1 MDIKEI
7 VENAMSEAESKY
19 PPSDIENAL
28 ENVLKMAENTAPGE
42 ERAAVRANAAA
53 GTNGRTGE
61 HKIIKALAGIAAVA
75 AVLAGTFLGLKYLS
89 DNNIELLK
97 EGGGN
102 VTVTETNEPAVTAA
116 PMTTAATAET
126 AEVTTSAGTIWDDKI
141 PEFETETDR
150 LKRLYP
156 EMFDLLPA
164 SIGLSLAYKTND
176 SGEWTYTLYD
186 TDDMI
191 SFALEHPGEKYDVDS
206 IHFISADE
214 MRTVLRCYD
223 KSDMGY
229 IVHFDE
235 TKKEFETA
243 DAETA
248 AKICEIFG
256 LAEEAKVPAEETVE
270 HIEYK
275 VIPIQ
280 EKYLSDRLPAAGEGA
295 VFSNNMIVVCGSDLY
310 QYVNFGAIPYK
321 RVSELLSSY
330 SLSPADVSSVWN
342 AMKPVCEDDVFVPE
356 KAEKTLTK
364 TRVYDYFTNEEHTA
378 VTFYRLTDNFIIS
391 VGNDE
396 WGTGVRILQK
406 LTDQNTKYNYSDNVH
421 GVRRIFELL
430 WKAAEEQ
437 PDKFGNMSIV
447 FVRDIRDT
455 NFVKFGYYV
464 EAVIENEADRSVL
477 YDYMQSAGADISLYT
492 VLTPEE
498 ERETYLPIRYY
509 HTRSDGTFEM
519 TDPQLWNGYQYIS
532 VGDKVFNMTYGTS
545 ESLEAVLEQLSAENA
560 EIKKKLEKTPL
571 EELRVTPNAD
581 VFDPILM
588 PYSTDS
594 VYYDLG
600 ACVIEVKGIGK
611 EWGVTVCKWDYDFKM
626 TNVRKVVL
634 HYLLHPVWNDEG
646 EGVYMIDRLDFI
658 ADDSGEK
665 PRVYIRITADKKYH
679 EAIRKNAENRKFGEF
694 YYEIESQAMPDV
706 PAITGLYD

>member
-1 MDIKEI
+1 MNER
-7 VENAMSEAESKY
+7 
-19 PPSDIENAL
+19 SDRL
-28 ENVLKMAENTAPGE
+28 M
-42 ERAAVRANAAA
+42 
-53 GTNGRTGE
+53 
-61 HKIIKALAGIAAVA
+61 KALGDIGADLIAKAAPVFPEAPDTSEHGNIIAVTPYEPEIQLTKRDIRIYWITRALGMA
-75 AVLAGTFLGLKYLS
+75 AVLALVVGGGVW
-89 DNNIELLK
+89 LLK
-97 EGGGN
+97 N
-102 VTVTETNEPAVTAA
+102 WDKIAVKEPDR
-116 PMTTAATAET
+116 PSDSISSTTQD
-126 AEVTTSAGTIWDDKI
+126 SIWDDKI

-223 KSDMGY
+223 KSDIGY

-342 AMKPVCEDDVFVPE
+342 AMKPACEDDVFVPE

-391 VGNDE
+391 VGSDG
-396 WGTGVRILQK
+396 WGTGVRMLEK
-406 LTDQNTKYNYSDNVH
+406 LTDQSAKYSDNVH

-437 PDKFGNMSIV
+437 PDKLGNMSIV
-447 FVRDIRDT
+447 FVHDIRDT
-455 NFVKFGYYV
+455 NFIKFGYYV
-464 EAVIENEADRSVL
+464 EAVIENKSDVSVL
-477 YDYMQSAGADISLYT
+477 FDYMQSAGADISLYT

-509 HTRSDGTFEM
+509 HIRSDGTFEM
-519 TDPQLWNGYQYIS
+519 TDPQLWNGYKYIS

-634 HYLLHPVWNDEG
+634 NYLLHPVWNDEG

>member
-1 MDIKEI
+1 MND
-7 VENAMSEAESKY
+7 
-19 PPSDIENAL
+19 
-28 ENVLKMAENTAPGE
+28 
-42 ERAAVRANAAA
+42 RADRL
-53 GTNGRTGE
+53 
-61 HKIIKALAGIAAVA
+61 IKALGDIGEDLIEKAAPAYTNADSASVPVNSGGFVQYGSEVQITKKERIIYWVTHSLGVAAAAILIIGA
-75 AVLAGTFLGLKYLS
+75 AVLLIMNWDKIAVKEPDRPSVSS
-89 DNNIELLK
+89 D
-97 EGGGN
+97 
-102 VTVTETNEPAVTAA
+102 
-116 PMTTAATAET
+116 TTSSATAP
-126 AEVTTSAGTIWDDKI
+126 VNIWDDKI

-223 KSDMGY
+223 KSDIGY
-229 IVHFDE
+229 IVRFDE

-256 LAEEAKVPAEETVE
+256 LAEEAKVSAEETVE

-342 AMKPVCEDDVFVPE
+342 AMKPACEDDVFVPE

-391 VGNDE
+391 VGSDG
-396 WGTGVRILQK
+396 WGTGVRMLEK
-406 LTDQNTKYNYSDNVH
+406 LTDQSTSYSDNVH

-447 FVRDIRDT
+447 FVHDIRDT
-455 NFVKFGYYV
+455 NFIKFGYYV
-464 EAVIENEADRSVL
+464 EAVIENKSDVSVL
-477 YDYMQSAGADISLYT
+477 FDYMQSAGADISLYT

-519 TDPQLWNGYQYIS
+519 TDPQLWNGYKYIS

-634 HYLLHPVWNDEG
+634 NYSLHPVWNDEG

>member
-1 MDIKEI
+1 MND
-7 VENAMSEAESKY
+7 
-19 PPSDIENAL
+19 
-28 ENVLKMAENTAPGE
+28 
-42 ERAAVRANAAA
+42 RADRL
-53 GTNGRTGE
+53 
-61 HKIIKALAGIAAVA
+61 IKALGDIGEDLIEKAAPAYTNADSASVPVNSGGFVQYGSEVHITKKERIIYWVTHSLGVAAAAILIIGA
-75 AVLAGTFLGLKYLS
+75 AVLLIMNWDKIAVKEPDKPSVSS
-89 DNNIELLK
+89 D
-97 EGGGN
+97 
-102 VTVTETNEPAVTAA
+102 
-116 PMTTAATAET
+116 
-126 AEVTTSAGTIWDDKI
+126 TTSSATDPVNIWDDKI

-191 SFALEHPGEKYDVDS
+191 SFALEHPGEKYDMDS

-223 KSDMGY
+223 KSDIGY

-342 AMKPVCEDDVFVPE
+342 AMKPACEDDVFVPE

-364 TRVYDYFTNEEHTA
+364 TRVYDYFTNAEHTA

-391 VGNDE
+391 VGSDG
-396 WGTGVRILQK
+396 WGTGVRMLEK
-406 LTDQNTKYNYSDNVH
+406 LTDQSTSYSDNVH

-447 FVRDIRDT
+447 FVHDIRDT
-455 NFVKFGYYV
+455 NFIKFGYYV
-464 EAVIENEADRSVL
+464 EAVIENKSDVSVL
-477 YDYMQSAGADISLYT
+477 FDYMQSAGADISLYT

-519 TDPQLWNGYQYIS
+519 TDPQLWNGYKYIS
-532 VGDKVFNMTYGTS
+532 VGDKVFNMTYETS

-634 HYLLHPVWNDEG
+634 NYSLHPVWNDEG

>member
-1 MDIKEI
+1 MND
-7 VENAMSEAESKY
+7 
-19 PPSDIENAL
+19 
-28 ENVLKMAENTAPGE
+28 
-42 ERAAVRANAAA
+42 RADRL
-53 GTNGRTGE
+53 
-61 HKIIKALAGIAAVA
+61 IKALGDIGEDLIEKAAPAYTNADSASVPVNSGGFVQYGSEVQITKKERIIYWVTHSLGVAAAAILIIGA
-75 AVLAGTFLGLKYLS
+75 AVLLIMNWDKIAVKEPDKPSVSS
-89 DNNIELLK
+89 D
-97 EGGGN
+97 
-102 VTVTETNEPAVTAA
+102 
-116 PMTTAATAET
+116 
-126 AEVTTSAGTIWDDKI
+126 TTSSATDPVNIWDDKI

-191 SFALEHPGEKYDVDS
+191 SFALEHPGEKYDMDS

-223 KSDMGY
+223 KSDIGY

-342 AMKPVCEDDVFVPE
+342 AMKPACEDDVFVPE

-364 TRVYDYFTNEEHTA
+364 TRVYDYFTNAEHTA

-391 VGNDE
+391 VGSDG
-396 WGTGVRILQK
+396 WGTGVRMLEK
-406 LTDQNTKYNYSDNVH
+406 LTDQSTSYSDNVH

-447 FVRDIRDT
+447 FVHDIRDT
-455 NFVKFGYYV
+455 NFIKFGYYV
-464 EAVIENEADRSVL
+464 EAVIENKSDVSVL
-477 YDYMQSAGADISLYT
+477 FDYMQSAGADISLYT

-519 TDPQLWNGYQYIS
+519 TDPQLWNGYKYIS
-532 VGDKVFNMTYGTS
+532 VGDKVFNMTYETS

-634 HYLLHPVWNDEG
+634 NYSLHPVWNDEG